1 MDILNQIVEKL
12 TKDELRFFKFYMGN
26 LPTGDRKD
34 LVLVDYVRQAGN
46 KFDEEKVIKK
56 LKYNTSNKNSY
67 YRLKNRVIQDIGD
80 SLTLLHTYKNEL
92 YELQH
97 YITLYHIYYSKTL
110 FKPCLFYLKKAERL
124 ARSIENYELLD
135 IVYSNF
141 IRLSAELIEVNPDVY
156 IALREENAQLVSQ
169 LRSLDDL
176 LATVTYRLKLSQN
189 FGPGDKK
196 QLAQLQHQVDVI
208 SKQTTSH
215 YGRNLQTKI
224 YKALSQILLQLH
236 NYEALEKMMK
246 ETYKQFEDKKW
257 FDKQNH
263 DLKLQMLTYYANA
276 LYKNGKNK
284 ESLAVTDTLGTE
296 IEQYNK
302 LHYDRYLFFFYNLQI
317 INNSV
322 LNPAQALKILDEF
335 QNEIHRKK
343 NYYYDTFIYLNRAG
357 LFYDTGKYKEALKS
371 LVKLYVSDSYLK
383 ADKAFRFKVEISELI
398 ITFESA
404 AYDTLLYRIEQIK
417 KDYKTF
423 AANKNYQRDFSLIE
437 LLKLMADS
445 NDVKHDGEVQKR
457 IKALLKHKAGATADD
472 SEVISYEGWLSKKLS
487 TGNWLNV

>member
-1 MDILNQIVEKL
+1 VEKL
-12 TKDELRFFKFYMGN
+12 TKDELRFFKFFMGSM
-26 LPTGDRKD
+26 PGDDRKD
-34 LVLVDYVRQAGN
+34 LVLVDYVRHAGN

-56 LKYNTSNKNSY
+56 LKYNAKDKNSY

-80 SLTLLHTYKNEL
+80 ALTVLHTHKNDL

-110 FKPCLFYLKKAERL
+110 YKPCLFYLKKAERL
-124 ARSIENYELLD
+124 ARNIENYELLD
-135 IVYSNF
+135 MVYSNF
-141 IRLSAELIEVNPDVY
+141 IRLSAELIEVNPDDY
-156 IALREENAQLVSQ
+156 IALREENAKLVTQ

-189 FGPGDKK
+189 FGAGDKK
-196 QLAQLQHQVDVI
+196 QLAQLQQQVGLI

-215 YGRNLQTKI
+215 FGRNLQTKI
-224 YKALSQILLQLH
+224 YKALSQIFLQQH

-246 ETYKQFEDKKW
+246 ETYKMFEDQKW

-276 LYKNGKNK
+276 LYKNGRNK
-284 ESLAVTDTLGTE
+284 ESLTITETLGSE
-296 IEQYNK
+296 IEQYGK

-322 LNPAQALKILDEF
+322 LNPARALKILDDF

-357 LFYDTGKYKEALKS
+357 LFYDTGRYKDALKS
-371 LVKLYVSDSYLK
+371 LVKLYVSDSYLN
-383 ADKAFRFKVEISELI
+383 ADKAFRFKVEMSELI
-398 ITFESA
+398 ITYESA
-404 AYDTLLYRIEQIK
+404 DYDTLLYRIEQVK
-417 KDYKTF
+417 KDYKAF
-423 AANKNYQRDFSLIE
+423 ASNKNYLRDFSLLE

-445 NDVKHDGEVQKR
+445 RDVKHDADIQKG
-457 IKALLKHKAGATADD
+457 IKSLLKYKTDPTAGD
-472 SEVISYEGWLSKKLS
+472 SEIISYEGWLNKKLAFTNS
-487 TGNWLNV
+487 LRA

>member
-1 MDILNQIVEKL
+1 MDILNQIIEKL
-12 TKDELRFFKFYMGN
+12 TKDELRFFKFFMGSM
-26 LPTGDRKD
+26 PASDRKD
-34 LVLVDYVRQAGN
+34 LVLVDYIRQAGSR
-46 KFDEEKVIKK
+46 FDEDKVIKK
-56 LKYNTSNKNSY
+56 LKYSTSNKNSY
-67 YRLKNRVIQDIGD
+67 YRLKNRVIKDIGD
-80 SLTLLHTYKNEL
+80 SLTLLHTHKNEL

-97 YITLYHIYYSKTL
+97 YITLYHIYYAKTL

-124 ARSIENYELLD
+124 ARNIENYELLD

-141 IRLSAELIEVNPDVY
+141 IRLSAELIEVNPEDY
-156 IALREENAQLVSQ
+156 ISLREENARLVSQ

-196 QLAQLQHQVDVI
+196 QLAQLQNQVDII

-224 YKALSQILLQLH
+224 YKALSQIFLQLH
-236 NYEALEKMMK
+236 NYEALEKMMR
-246 ETYKQFEDKKW
+246 ETYRLFEDKKW
-257 FDKQNH
+257 FNKDNH

-276 LYKNGKNK
+276 LYKNGKHK
-284 ESLAVTDTLGTE
+284 ESLLVTGTLGTE
-296 IEQYNK
+296 IEQFNK

-322 LNPAQALKILDEF
+322 LNPSQALKILDEF

-357 LFYDTGKYKEALKS
+357 LFYDTGRYKEALKS

-383 ADKAFRFKVEISELI
+383 SDRSFRFKVEMSELI
-398 ITFESA
+398 ITYESA
-404 AYDTLLYRIEQIK
+404 AYDTLLYRIEQVK
-417 KDYKTF
+417 KDYKAFT
-423 AANKNYQRDFSLIE
+423 ANKSYQRDFALLNLLEDMANTNDIRNSASIQKKIKS
-437 LLKLMADS
+437 LLKIKTDS
-445 NDVKHDGEVQKR
+445 VG
-457 IKALLKHKAGATADD
+457 DD
-472 SEVISYEGWLSKKLS
+472 SEIINYNGWLSRKAR
-487 TGNWLNV
+487 